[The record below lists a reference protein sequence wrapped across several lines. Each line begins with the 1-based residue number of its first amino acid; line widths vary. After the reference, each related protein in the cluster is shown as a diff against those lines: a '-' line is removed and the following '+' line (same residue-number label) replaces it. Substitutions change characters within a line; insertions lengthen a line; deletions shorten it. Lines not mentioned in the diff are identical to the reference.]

1 MSNSDMHAACHHAR
15 LVVTHLYQASP
26 LLPRPREAC
35 GKPPATF
42 QRVERV
48 SSVVA
53 TLRRCPHNG
62 FPVIGQSGEGE
73 STIIGIMLR
82 SHLMALLRTKK

>member
-1 MSNSDMHAACHHAR
+1 
-15 LVVTHLYQASP
+15 
-26 LLPRPREAC
+26 
-35 GKPPATF
+35 
-42 QRVERV
+42 VERV

-53 TLRRCPHNG
+53 TLRRCSHSG